1 MGAGG
6 IYSEIYASL
15 ASNQSL
21 FPSLPETTIRL
32 RTQLSHSNCDIPS
45 AAKLLQADPGL
56 SAFILR
62 VANSAGYLSRVPPK
76 DLQSA
81 LRRIGLGSASRL
93 ATTFFV
99 RSSFKSDDRV
109 INKLLL
115 QAYRDSTE
123 VAVISHVLAGRVRGI
138 DASKAML
145 AGLLQDIG
153 LPPILVRLRERK
165 EIFEDGK
172 RRQEAVDKLAPLVG
186 VLILKQWGFDE
197 ELIEVARSRKDWW
210 RDTGKKPDL
219 SDIVLIARLHSM
231 IGTPQFKECP
241 GFQELPAFQ
250 KLPVGE
256 LTPDNSIRM
265 LDEAREEIANLTRML
280 QGG

>member
-32 RTQLSHSNCDIPS
+32 RTQLSDSNCDIPS

-99 RSSFKSDDRV
+99 RSSFKSPDRV
-109 INKLLL
+109 VNKLLL

-153 LPPILVRLRERK
+153 LPPILIRLRER
-165 EIFEDGK
+165 EDIFKDEK
-172 RRQEAVDKLAPLVG
+172 RRQDAVDKLAPLVG

-210 RDTGKKPDL
+210 RDAGEKPDL

-231 IGTPQFKECP
+231 IGTPQFKETP

-256 LTPDNSIRM
+256 LTPDHSIRM
-265 LDEAREEIANLTRML
+265 LDEAREEIASLTRLL

>member
-210 RDTGKKPDL
+210 RDTGKKADL